1 MTKFYT
7 YNESEKS
14 LKQAPRVITRDGS
27 TIVLGMPEDF
37 ARYLGAYPLGTYVAQ
52 PEVPEGKK
60 AVEDGYELI
69 NGEWRNIW
77 RIEDAPLPSIA
88 EYDAAMETH
97 LSAEKAARGY
107 TTREPDVYIN
117 SQVPRWASDAR
128 DWVAHRDA
136 VMLYAIDV
144 MNRVAAGEPQPT
156 LAEFKAGLPLIEWT
170 AKEVD

>member
-27 TIVLGMPEDF
+27 TIVLGTPEDS
-37 ARYLGAYPLGTYVAQ
+37 ARYLGAYPCGTYAAP
-52 PEVPEGKK
+52 PEVPEGKM

-69 NGEWRNIW
+69 DGEWRNTW
-77 RIEDAPLPSIA
+77 RIEDAPLSPPA
-88 EYDAAMETH
+88 EYDAAMEAH
-97 LSAEKAARGY
+97 LAAEKAARGY
-107 TTREPDVYIN
+107 TTREPDAYLN
-117 SQVPRWASDAR
+117 SQVPRWAQDAR

-156 LAEFKAGLPLIEWT
+156 LADFKAGLPRIEWT
-170 AKEVD
+170 IQEAD